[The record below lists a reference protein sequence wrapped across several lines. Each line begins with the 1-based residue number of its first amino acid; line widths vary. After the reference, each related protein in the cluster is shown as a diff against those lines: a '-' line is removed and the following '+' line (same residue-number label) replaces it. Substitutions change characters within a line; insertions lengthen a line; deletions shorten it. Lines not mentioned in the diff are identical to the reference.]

1 MTWTIP
7 NMLTIIRVL
16 LVPCFVLFLFK
27 EESGARLAAL
37 LVFSIAALTDYL
49 DGRIARAYNQRSEFG
64 NFADPLADKLLV
76 SVALIS
82 LTFLPEAHIPLWAV
96 LLILGRE
103 VLITWLRIH
112 ALRQQ
117 EVVETSFWGK
127 GKTAAQMT
135 TIILVL
141 IMLIAQAF
149 ILESLGGDAPEAL
162 IAKDKFWEC
171 YAKGAAWGDAI
182 EALPPTLI
190 LITCFLALYSG
201 FRYIRANRNIL
212 YPAKRDKNQD

>member
-7 NMLTIIRVL
+7 NMLTLIRVL
-16 LVPCFVLFLFK
+16 LVPCFVLLLFK
-27 EESGARLAAL
+27 EESSARFAALMVFFLAA
-37 LVFSIAALTDYL
+37 ITDYL
-49 DGRIARAYNQRSEFG
+49 DGRIARAYNQRTEFG

-76 SVALIS
+76 AAALIS
-82 LTFLPEAHIPLWAV
+82 LAFLPEARVPLWAV

-103 VLITWLRIH
+103 ILITWLRVH

-117 EVVETSFWGK
+117 EAVETSFWGK
-127 GKTAAQMT
+127 SKTAAQMT

-149 ILESLGGDAPEAL
+149 ILENLDKDAPEVLA
-162 IAKDKFWEC
+162 AKDKFWEC
-171 YAKGAAWGDAI
+171 YARGAAWGDAI
-182 EALPPTLI
+182 EALPLVLI

-201 FRYIRANRNIL
+201 FRYVRANRNIL
-212 YPAKRDKNQD
+212 CPAKRDKTN